1 MNYLNYLNFLKRA
14 FLLLFLLSVFYT
26 QAQTVTKA
34 TGKISGRI
42 VDAQT
47 GDPIE
52 YTTIRL
58 FTQDQNK
65 LVTGVIADSKGLFKL
80 NSLPDGKY
88 KVEID
93 FLGYQKIEKNDIVLN
108 KDNHS
113 ISLEDIK
120 LESSQTR
127 LQGVTITA
135 KKPLIENKIDKMV
148 YNTEKDVSSLSGVA
162 TDVLKKVP
170 QIAVDIDGNVELQ
183 GNSNIR
189 FLIDGKPS
197 VLFGSNITDVLQ
209 SIPASQIQNIEV
221 ITSPGAKYDAEGT
234 GGIINIILKKNKA
247 IGFNGNLSLS
257 GGTRLENGSL
267 NLNMRHGNFGM
278 NAFFSGNAQLL
289 STTVNKMDRKSW
301 DTTSTSSL
309 LQNGSS
315 DFTRDGYQSGI
326 GMDWDLTK
334 RDNISATVNYNYF
347 ENKSSGS
354 ADRQTLLQDGLGS
367 PLSDINDR
375 ILTSNRF
382 HQNAY
387 EWGLNYK
394 RKFKKEGQDFEV
406 LLNSSN
412 GNKYSGYDQTQEH
425 LLPTTIYNSSYAK
438 NPGLENETNL
448 EVNYAQPLGKDV
460 VLETGGKFTHD
471 KINST
476 SDVYLLNTITGS
488 YDYSTTQSALV
499 NYDRNVYAG
508 YLSVTF
514 KLFKALDIKTG
525 LRDEYSEAKA
535 DFLNT
540 GLINL
545 KPSNSVVPSIVF
557 SRTLKDNQNIKLS
570 YSRRI
575 QRPEYR
581 DMNPFIDASDPKN
594 ISTGNPNLRPEIGD
608 KLELSYN
615 QSFNNGAAINATLFY
630 RGNKDDIQSY
640 TQFYP
645 TYKIGDS
652 TYTNVAIST
661 RENIG
666 REDNYGFNLFTSYP
680 VKEKFEIRG
689 NISFFDRYIL
699 TGLTSGGNIH
709 GINYRANMNASYQVS
724 SNLIIEMMGNFNS
737 SRINA
742 QGTMPSFTTYNFAFR
757 KQFLKKKASLALTA
771 NNFFDKYIN
780 MKTELS
786 GTNFS
791 ILNYRQMPFRSIGFN
806 FTYKFGKMEFKNQ
819 QKADDSNL
827 MAPPGVE

>member
-1 MNYLNYLNFLKRA
+1 MNYLNFFKRLIV
-14 FLLLFLLSVFYT
+14 FTLLLFPTTFYS
-26 QAQTVTKA
+26 QAQTAIRA

-58 FTQDQNK
+58 FTQDKNK
-65 LVTGVIADSKGLFKL
+65 LVNGVIADSKGTFKL
-80 NSLPDGKY
+80 NNVPDGKY
-88 KVEID
+88 KMEID
-93 FLGYQKIEKNDIVLN
+93 FLGYQKIEKSNVVLS
-108 KDNHS
+108 KDNRS
-113 ISLEDIK
+113 IVFDDIK
-120 LESSQTR
+120 LTSSQTT

-135 KKPLIENKIDKMV
+135 KKQLIENKIDKMV
-148 YNTEKDVSSLSGVA
+148 YNTERDVSSLSGVA

-257 GGTRLENGSL
+257 AGTRLENGSL
-267 NLNMRHGNFGM
+267 NLNMRHGSFGM
-278 NAFFSGNAQLL
+278 HGFFSGNGQLL
-289 STTVNKMDRKSW
+289 STTKNNMDRTSM
-301 DTTSTSSL
+301 DATTSSHL
-309 LQNGSS
+309 FQNGSS

-326 GMDWDLTK
+326 GMDWDITK
-334 RDNISATVNYNYF
+334 RDNIAATLNYNYF
-347 ENKSSGS
+347 ENKSTGS
-354 ADRQTLLQDGLGS
+354 TNRQTLLQDELGS

-375 ILTSNRF
+375 ILTANQF
-382 HQNAY
+382 HQNSY
-387 EWGLNYK
+387 DLGVTYK

-406 LLNSSN
+406 LFSTSN
-412 GNKYSGYDQTQEH
+412 GNKYSYYDQTQDY
-425 LLPTTIYNSSYAK
+425 LMPLTIYNSSYAR
-438 NPGLENETNL
+438 NPGLQNETNL
-448 EVNYAQPLGKDV
+448 EVNYVQPLGKV
-460 VLETGGKFTHD
+460 FILETGAKLTHD

-476 SDVYLLNTITGS
+476 SDVYLLNTKTGD
-488 YDYSTTQSALV
+488 YDYSTTQSSLI
-499 NYDRNVYAG
+499 NYNRDVYAG
-508 YLSVTF
+508 YLSISF

-525 LRDEYSEAKA
+525 LRDEYTEAQA
-535 DFLNT
+535 DFLHT

-557 SRTLKDNQNIKLS
+557 SRTFKETQNIKLS

-575 QRPEYR
+575 QRPDYR

-608 KLELSYN
+608 KLELTYSR
-615 QSFNNGAAINATLFY
+615 SFNSGANINATLFY

-666 REDNYGFNLFTSYP
+666 REDNYGLNLFASYP
-680 VKEKFEIRG
+680 IKDKLEIRG
-689 NISFFDRYIL
+689 NVSVYDRYIH
-699 TGLTSGGNIH
+699 TGLSSGGDIH
-709 GINYRANMNASYQVS
+709 GVNYRANMNASYQVT
-724 SNLIIEMMGNFNS
+724 SNMVVEAMGNFNS

-742 QGTMPSFTTYNFAFR
+742 QGKMPSFTFYNIAFR
-757 KQFLKKKASLALTA
+757 KQFLKKKASFALTA
-771 NNFFDKYIN
+771 NNFFDKYLN
-780 MKTELS
+780 QKTELN
-786 GTNFS
+786 GTNFA
-791 ILNYRQMPFRSIGFN
+791 IVNYRQMQFRSFGFN
-806 FTYKFGKMEFKNQ
+806 FTYKFGKMEFKNE
-819 QKADDSNL
+819 QKGNDNNMMS
-827 MAPPGVE
+827 APGGE

>member
-1 MNYLNYLNFLKRA
+1 MNYMNFFKSGIA
-14 FLLLFLLSVFYT
+14 LLFLLFVFST
-26 QAQTVTKA
+26 QAQTVNKA
-34 TGKISGRI
+34 TGKISGKI

-47 GDPIE
+47 GTPIE
-52 YTTIRL
+52 YTSIRL
-58 FTQDQNK
+58 FNQDLNK
-65 LVTGVIADSKGLFKL
+65 LVNGVIADSKGSFKIT
-80 NSLPDGKY
+80 NVPDGKY
-88 KVEID
+88 KVVFD
-93 FLGYQKIEKNDIVLN
+93 FLGYQKIEKSNVVLN
-108 KDNHS
+108 KDNRS
-113 ISLEDIK
+113 ITFDDVK
-120 LESSQTR
+120 LTSSQTT

-148 YNTEKDVSSLSGVA
+148 YNTEKDISSLSGVA

-247 IGFNGNLSLS
+247 MGFNGNLSLS

-278 NAFFSGNAQLL
+278 NAFFSGNGQLL
-289 STTVNKMDRKSW
+289 STTVNRMDRKTQDS
-301 DTTSTSSL
+301 TTITHL

-315 DFTRDGYQSGI
+315 DFTRDGFQSGI

-334 RDNISATVNYNYF
+334 RDNISATINYNYF
-347 ENKSSGS
+347 EYASKGS
-354 ADRQTLLQDGLGS
+354 ANRQTLLQDDFGG

-375 ILTSNRF
+375 IITSNKF
-382 HQNAY
+382 HEYSY

-412 GNKYSGYDQTQEH
+412 GNKYSSYDQTQDH
-425 LLPTTIYNSSYAK
+425 LNPTTIYNSSFAN
-438 NPGLENETNL
+438 NPGIENETNL
-448 EVNYAQPLGKDV
+448 AVNYAQPLGKDV
-460 VLETGGKFTHD
+460 ILEAGTKMTYD

-476 SDVYLLNTITGS
+476 SDVYLLNTTSGI
-488 YDYSTTQSALV
+488 YDYSTTQSSFV
-499 NYDRNVYAG
+499 NYNRSVYAG
-508 YLSVTF
+508 YLSVSF

-535 DFLNT
+535 DFLKA
-540 GLINL
+540 GFINL
-545 KPSNSVVPSIVF
+545 KPANSVVPSIVF
-557 SRTLKDNQNIKLS
+557 SRTLNETTNIKLS

-575 QRPEYR
+575 QRPDYR

-594 ISTGNPNLRPEIGD
+594 ISTGNQNLRPEIGD
-608 KLELSYN
+608 KLELSYS
-615 QSFNNGAAINATLFY
+615 QSFKNGANINATLFY

-652 TYTNVAIST
+652 IYTNVALST

-666 REDNYGFNLFTSYP
+666 REDNYGVNVFASYP
-680 VKEKFEIRG
+680 IKDKLEIRT
-689 NISFFDRYIL
+689 NISFFDRYII
-699 TGLTSGGNIH
+699 TGLSSGGNIH
-709 GINYRANMNASYQVS
+709 GINYRVNMNATYQVS
-724 SNLIIEMMGNFNS
+724 SNLIMEAMGNFNS

-757 KQFLKKKASLALTA
+757 KQFFNKKASFALTA
-771 NNFFDKYIN
+771 NNFFSKYIN
-780 MKTELS
+780 MKTELN

-791 ILNYRQMPFRSIGFN
+791 ILNSRQMPFRSFGFN
-806 FTYKFGKMEFKNQ
+806 FTYKFGKMEFKNE
-819 QKADDSNL
+819 QKGGGDN
-827 MAPPGVE
+827 MMTPPGVE

>member
-1 MNYLNYLNFLKRA
+1 MNYMNFIKRGIA
-14 FLLLFLLSVFYT
+14 LLLLLSTFST
-26 QAQTVTKA
+26 QAQTVNRA

-47 GDPIE
+47 GAPIE

-58 FTQDQNK
+58 FTLDQNK
-65 LVTGVIADSKGLFKL
+65 LVNGVIADSKGNFKL
-80 NSLPDGKY
+80 TSVPDGKY
-88 KVEID
+88 KVVFD
-93 FLGYQKIEKNDIVLN
+93 FLGYQKIEKSDVVLN
-108 KDNHS
+108 KDNRL
-113 ISLEDIK
+113 ITLDDIK
-120 LESSQTR
+120 LSSSQTT
-127 LQGVTITA
+127 LQGVTITG

-148 YNTEKDVSSLSGVA
+148 YNTERDVSSLSGVA

-209 SIPASQIQNIEV
+209 SIPASQIQNVEV

-247 IGFNGNLSLS
+247 MGFNGNLSLS

-267 NLNMRHGNFGM
+267 NMNMRHGNFGM

-289 STTVNKMDRKSW
+289 STTVNSMDRKSW
-301 DTTSTSSL
+301 DSTSTSRL

-315 DFTRDGYQSGI
+315 NFTRDGYQSGI

-334 RDNISATVNYNYF
+334 RDNISATFNYNYF
-347 ENKSSGS
+347 ENTSNGS
-354 ADRQTLLQDGLGS
+354 ADRQTLLQNGLVS

-375 ILTSNRF
+375 VLTSNKF

-394 RKFKKEGQDFEV
+394 RKFQKEGQDFEV

-412 GNKYSGYDQTQEH
+412 GNKYSAYDQTQEY
-425 LLPTTIYNSSYAK
+425 LLPTTIYNSSFAK
-438 NPGLENETNL
+438 NPGIENETNL
-448 EVNYAQPLGKDV
+448 EINYAQPLAKDF
-460 VLETGGKFTHD
+460 VLETGGKLTHD

-476 SDVYLLNTITGS
+476 SDVYLLNTTTGN
-488 YDYSTTQSALV
+488 YDYSTTQSSLV
-499 NYDRNVYAG
+499 NYNRNVYAG

-514 KLFKALDIKTG
+514 KLFKAVDIKTG
-525 LRDEYSEAKA
+525 LRDEYTDAKA
-535 DFLNT
+535 DFMNT

-557 SRTLKDNQNIKLS
+557 ARTLSENQDIKLS

-575 QRPEYR
+575 QRPDYR

-594 ISTGNPNLRPEIGD
+594 ISTGNQNLRPEIGD
-608 KLELSYN
+608 KLELSYS
-615 QSFNNGAAINATLFY
+615 QSFKNGANINATLFY

-645 TYKIGDS
+645 TFKVGDS
-652 TYTNVAIST
+652 TYTNVAVST

-666 REDNYGFNLFTSYP
+666 REDNYGFNLFVSYP

-689 NISFFDRYIL
+689 NISFFDRYII
-699 TGLTSGGNIH
+699 TGLSSGGNIH

-724 SNLIIEMMGNFNS
+724 SNLIMEAMGNFNS
-737 SRINA
+737 SKINA
-742 QGTMPSFTTYNFAFR
+742 QGTMPSFTTYSFAFR
-757 KQFLKKKASLALTA
+757 KQFLKKKASFALTA
-771 NNFFDKYIN
+771 NNFLDKYIN
-780 MKTELS
+780 QKTELT

-791 ILNYRQMPFRSIGFN
+791 ILNNRQISFRSIGFN
-806 FTYKFGKMEFKNQ
+806 FTYKFGKMEFKNE
-819 QKADDSNL
+819 QKADDPNMMS
-827 MAPPGVE
+827 PPGVD

>member
-1 MNYLNYLNFLKRA
+1 MNYINFFKRLVA
-14 FLLLFLLSVFYT
+14 LAILFLLSTFYT
-26 QAQTVTKA
+26 QAQTVNRA
-34 TGKISGRI
+34 TGKISGKI

-47 GDPIE
+47 GNPIE

-65 LVTGVIADSKGLFKL
+65 LVNGVIADSKGSFKL
-80 NSLPDGKY
+80 TNVPDGKY
-88 KVEID
+88 KVVID
-93 FLGYQKIEKNDIVLN
+93 FLGYQKIEKSNVVLN
-108 KDNHS
+108 KDNRS
-113 ISLEDIK
+113 IAFNDVK
-120 LESSQTR
+120 LSSSPTT

-135 KKPLIENKIDKMV
+135 KKDLIENKIDKMI
-148 YNTEKDVSSLSGVA
+148 YNADKDVSSLSGVA

-170 QIAVDIDGNVELQ
+170 QVAVDIDGNVELQ

-209 SIPASQIQNIEV
+209 SIPASQIQNIEI

-278 NAFFSGNAQLL
+278 HAFFSGNAQLL
-289 STTVNKMDRKSW
+289 STTVNKMDRKSQ
-301 DTTSTSSL
+301 DTTSTSRL

-326 GMDWDLTK
+326 GMDWELTP

-347 ENKSSGS
+347 QNTSSGS
-354 ADRQTLLQDGLGS
+354 ANRQTVLQDGFGS
-367 PLSDINDR
+367 QLSDINDR
-375 ILTSNRF
+375 IITSNKF
-382 HQNAY
+382 HQYSY

-412 GNKYSGYDQTQEH
+412 GNKYSYYDQTQDY

-448 EVNYAQPLGKDV
+448 EVNYVQPLGKAF
-460 VLETGGKFTHD
+460 VLETGTKMTYD

-476 SDVYLLNTITGS
+476 SDVYLLNTTTGS
-488 YDYSTTQSALV
+488 YDYSTTQSSLV
-499 NYDRNVYAG
+499 NYNRSVYAG
-508 YLSVTF
+508 YLSISF

-557 SRTLKDNQNIKLS
+557 SHTFKNNENLKLS

-575 QRPEYR
+575 QRPDYR

-594 ISTGNPNLRPEIGD
+594 ISTGNQNLRPEIGD
-608 KLELSYN
+608 KLELSYS

-645 TYKIGDS
+645 TFKIGDS

-666 REDNYGFNLFTSYP
+666 REDNYGINLFASYP
-680 VKEKFEIRG
+680 VKDKLEIRG

-699 TGLTSGGNIH
+699 TGLSSGGNIH

-724 SNLIIEMMGNFNS
+724 KTLIIEAMGNFNS
-737 SRINA
+737 ARINA

-757 KQFLKKKASLALTA
+757 KQFLKKKASFALTA
-771 NNFFDKYIN
+771 NNFLDKYVN

-791 ILNYRQMPFRSIGFN
+791 ILNYRQIPFRSFGFN
-806 FTYKFGKMEFKNQ
+806 FTYKFGKMEFKNE
-819 QKADDSNL
+819 QKGEDSN
-827 MAPPGVE
+827 MMSPPGVE

>member
-1 MNYLNYLNFLKRA
+1 MNYMSCFKKLVA
-14 FLLLFLLSVFYT
+14 FSLLFLLSVFYT
-26 QAQTVTKA
+26 QAQTVSRA

-58 FTQDQNK
+58 FIQDQNK

-80 NSLPDGKY
+80 TNVPDGKY
-88 KVEID
+88 KVVID
-93 FLGYQKIEKNDIVLN
+93 FLGYQKIEKSNVVLN
-108 KDNHS
+108 KDNRS
-113 ISLEDIK
+113 IAFGDVK
-120 LESSQTR
+120 LASSQTT

-135 KKPLIENKIDKMV
+135 KKQLIENKIDKMV
-148 YNTEKDVSSLSGVA
+148 YNTEKDISSLSGVA

-209 SIPASQIQNIEV
+209 SIPASQIQNVEI

-247 IGFNGNLSLS
+247 VGFNGNLSLS

-289 STTVNKMDRKSW
+289 STTINNMDRKSQ
-301 DTTSTSSL
+301 DATTTSRL

-334 RDNISATVNYNYF
+334 RDNISATINYNYF
-347 ENKSSGS
+347 ENTSTGS
-354 ADRQTLLQDGLGS
+354 TNRQTLLQDDLGS

-375 ILTSNRF
+375 IITSNKF
-382 HQNAY
+382 HQYSY
-387 EWGLNYK
+387 EWGLIYK

-406 LLNSSN
+406 LLNSSD
-412 GNKYSGYDQTQEH
+412 GNKYSSYDQTQNY
-425 LLPTTIYNSSYAK
+425 LLPTTIYNGSYAK
-438 NPGLENETNL
+438 NPGSQNETNL
-448 EVNYAQPLGKDV
+448 EINYVQPLGKGV
-460 VLETGGKFTHD
+460 VLEAGAKMTHD

-476 SDVYLLNTITGS
+476 SDVYLLNTTTGD
-488 YDYSTTQSALV
+488 YDYSTTQSSLV
-499 NYDRNVYAG
+499 NYNRNVYAE
-508 YLSVTF
+508 YLSLSF

-545 KPSNSVVPSIVF
+545 KPINSVVPSIVF
-557 SRTLKDNQNIKLS
+557 SHTFKDNQNIKLS

-575 QRPEYR
+575 QRPDYR

-594 ISTGNPNLRPEIGD
+594 ISTGNQNLRPEIGD
-608 KLELSYN
+608 KLELSYST
-615 QSFNNGAAINATLFY
+615 SFNNGANINATLFY

-666 REDNYGFNLFTSYP
+666 REDNYGVNLFASYP
-680 VKEKFEIRG
+680 IKDKLEIRS
-689 NISFFDRYIL
+689 NISLYDRYII
-699 TGLTSGGNIH
+699 TGLSSGGNTH
-709 GINYRANMNASYQVS
+709 GVNYRANLNASYQIS
-724 SNLIIEMMGNFNS
+724 SSLIIETMGNFNS

-742 QGTMPSFTTYNFAFR
+742 QGKMPSFTYYNVAFR
-757 KQFLKKKASLALTA
+757 KQFLKKKASFALTA
-771 NNFFDKYIN
+771 NNFFDKYVN
-780 MKTELS
+780 MKTDLT
-786 GTNFS
+786 GANFS
-791 ILNYRQMPFRSIGFN
+791 IVNYRKIPFRSLGFN
-806 FTYKFGKMEFKNQ
+806 FTYKFGKMEFKNEH
-819 QKADDSNL
+819 KPEDN
-827 MAPPGVE
+827 MMTPPGAE

>member
-1 MNYLNYLNFLKRA
+1 MNYMNFFKSGIA
-14 FLLLFLLSVFYT
+14 FLLLISIFT
-26 QAQTVTKA
+26 TRAQTVNRA
-34 TGKISGRI
+34 TGKISGKI

-47 GDPIE
+47 GAPVE
-52 YTTIRL
+52 YTSIRL
-58 FTQDQNK
+58 FSQDQNK
-65 LVTGVIADSKGLFKL
+65 LVNGVIADSKGVFKL
-80 NSLPDGKY
+80 SNVPDGKY
-88 KVEID
+88 KVVFD
-93 FLGYQKIEKNDIVLN
+93 FLGYQKIEKPNVVLN
-108 KDNHS
+108 KDNRS
-113 ISLEDIK
+113 ITFDDIK
-120 LESSQTR
+120 LASSQTT

-135 KKPLIENKIDKMV
+135 NKPLIENKIDKMV
-148 YNTEKDVSSLSGVA
+148 YNTEKDISSLSGVA

-278 NAFFSGNAQLL
+278 NAFFSGNGQLL
-289 STTVNKMDRKSW
+289 STTVNKMDRKTQDS
-301 DTTSTSSL
+301 TTTTHL

-315 DFTRDGYQSGI
+315 DFTRDGFQSGI

-347 ENKSSGS
+347 EFASKGS
-354 ADRQTLLQDGLGS
+354 ANRQTLLQNELGS

-375 ILTSNRF
+375 ILTSNKF
-382 HQNAY
+382 HEYAY

-394 RKFKKEGQDFEV
+394 RKFKKEGQDFEI

-412 GNKYSGYDQTQEH
+412 GNKYSSYDQTQEY
-425 LLPTTIYNSSYAK
+425 LFPTTIYNSSYAK

-448 EVNYAQPLGKDV
+448 SINYVQPLGKDF
-460 VLETGGKFTHD
+460 VLETGGKMTHD

-476 SDVYLLNTITGS
+476 SDVFLLNTSTGV
-488 YDYSTTQSALV
+488 YDYSSTQSSFV
-499 NYDRNVYAG
+499 NYNRNVYAG
-508 YLSVTF
+508 YLSLSF

-525 LRDEYSEAKA
+525 LRDEYTEAKA
-535 DFLNT
+535 DFLRT
-540 GLINL
+540 GFIDL

-557 SRTLKDNQNIKLS
+557 SRTFKDNSNLKLS

-575 QRPEYR
+575 QRPDYR

-594 ISTGNPNLRPEIGD
+594 ISTGNQNLRPEIGD
-608 KLELSYN
+608 KLELSYS
-615 QSFNNGAAINATLFY
+615 QSFKNGANINATLFY

-640 TQFYP
+640 TQFFP

-652 TYTNVAIST
+652 TYTNVALST

-666 REDNYGFNLFTSYP
+666 REDNYGVNIFASYP
-680 VKEKFEIRG
+680 IKDKLEIRT
-689 NISFFDRYIL
+689 NISFFDRYII
-699 TGLTSGGNIH
+699 TGLSSGGNIH
-709 GINYRANMNASYQVS
+709 GINYRVNMNATYQVS
-724 SNLIIEMMGNFNS
+724 SNLIMEAMGNFNS

-757 KQFLKKKASLALTA
+757 KQFFNKKASFALTA
-771 NNFFDKYIN
+771 NNFFSKYIN

-791 ILNYRQMPFRSIGFN
+791 ILNYRQMPFRSFGFN
-806 FTYKFGKMEFKNQ
+806 LTYKFGKMEFKNE
-819 QKADDSNL
+819 QKGGDNN
-827 MAPPGVE
+827 MMTPPGVE

>member
-1 MNYLNYLNFLKRA
+1 MNYMNFIKRGIA
-14 FLLLFLLSVFYT
+14 LLFLLLTFSI
-26 QAQTVTKA
+26 QAQTVNRV

-47 GDPIE
+47 GAPIE

-58 FTQDQNK
+58 FTLDQNK
-65 LVTGVIADSKGLFKL
+65 LVNGVIADSKGNFKL
-80 NSLPDGKY
+80 TSVPDGKY
-88 KVEID
+88 KVVVD
-93 FLGYQKIEKNDIVLN
+93 FLGYQKIEKSDVVLN
-108 KDNHS
+108 KDNRN
-113 ISLEDIK
+113 ITFDDIK
-120 LESSQTR
+120 LSSSQTT
-127 LQGVTITA
+127 LQGVTITG

-148 YNTEKDVSSLSGVA
+148 YNTERDVSSLSGVA

-247 IGFNGNLSLS
+247 MGFNGNLSLS

-267 NLNMRHGNFGM
+267 NMNMRHGNFGM

-289 STTVNKMDRKSW
+289 STTVNSMDRKSW
-301 DTTSTSSL
+301 DTTSTTRL

-315 DFTRDGYQSGI
+315 NFTRDGYQSGI

-334 RDNISATVNYNYF
+334 RDNISATLNYNYF
-347 ENKSSGS
+347 ENQSKGS
-354 ADRQTLLQDGLGS
+354 ADRQTLLQDGLGV

-375 ILTSNRF
+375 ILTSNSF

-412 GNKYSGYDQTQEH
+412 GNKYSGYDQMQDH

-438 NPGLENETNL
+438 NPGIENETNL
-448 EVNYAQPLGKDV
+448 EINYVQPLTKDV
-460 VLETGGKFTHD
+460 IVETGAKMTHD

-476 SDVYLLNTITGS
+476 SDVYLLNTTTGN
-488 YDYSTTQSALV
+488 YDYSTTQSSLV
-499 NYDRNVYAG
+499 NYNRNVYAG
-508 YLSVTF
+508 YLSLTF
-514 KLFKALDIKTG
+514 KLFKALDVKTG
-525 LRDEYSEAKA
+525 LRDEYTESQA
-535 DFLNT
+535 DFLHT
-540 GLINL
+540 GLIDL

-557 SRTLKDNQNIKLS
+557 AHTLSENQNIKLS

-608 KLELSYN
+608 KLELSYI
-615 QSFNNGAAINATLFY
+615 QTFKNGANINATLFY

-640 TQFYP
+640 TQFLP

-652 TYTNVAIST
+652 TYTNVAINT

-666 REDNYGFNLFTSYP
+666 REDNYGFNLFVSYP

-689 NISFFDRYIL
+689 NISFFDRYII

-709 GINYRANMNASYQVS
+709 GINYRANINASYQVS
-724 SNLIIEMMGNFNS
+724 SSLIVEAMGNFNS

-757 KQFLKKKASLALTA
+757 KQFLKKKASFALTA

-791 ILNYRQMPFRSIGFN
+791 IMNYRQMPFRSFGFN

-819 QKADDSNL
+819 QKADDPS
-827 MAPPGVE
+827 MMSPPGVD